1 MRTFFI
7 SYDELPEMFR
17 LMCLLLF
24 CISAKAHAEPLSLRQ
39 SCLNSMRV
47 YKSYFK
53 DEALEEICG
62 QVEKKE
68 SCSSVQGEPIFHL
81 DRKSKLDQPKKILVM
96 SLIHGDETPAGSLGR
111 YWMERLMKVDA
122 RNTWRIIPVVNPD
135 GVKNKTRTNQKGVD
149 LNRNFPTV
157 DWTADAVNL
166 WEKKEQKAVRKFP
179 GFTAGGEPEVKCI
192 IDHLEDFKPDFVVS
206 IHTPLKVLDFDGP
219 KLKKAP
225 SYSYLPWKS
234 LGNFPGS
241 LGRYLWVE
249 RSTPVLTTELKSSL
263 PENDLP
269 FEQLQ
274 DLIGTLVKK
283 DLQ

>member
-1 MRTFFI
+1 
-7 SYDELPEMFR
+7 MFR
-17 LMCLLLF
+17 FMCLLLL
-24 CISAKAHAEPLSLRQ
+24 CVSAEAQSESVSLRQ
-39 SCLNSMRV
+39 SCLNSLGV

-53 DEALEEICG
+53 QEALDEICV

-68 SCSSVQGEPIFHL
+68 GCASVSGAPIFHL
-81 DRKSKLDQPKKILVM
+81 DRKSKLEQPKKILVM

-111 YWMERLMKVDA
+111 FWMERLMKVDA

-157 DWTADAVNL
+157 DWTADAVKM

-179 GFTAGGEPEVKCI
+179 GFAPGGEPEVQCI
-192 IDHLEDFKPDFVVS
+192 IQHLEEFKPDFVVS
-206 IHTPLKVLDFDGP
+206 IHTPLNVLDFDGP

-225 SYSYLPWKS
+225 SYFYLPWKS

-249 RSTPVLTTELKSSL
+249 RNTPVLTTELKSTL
-263 PENDLP
+263 PADAVA

-274 DLIGTLVKK
+274 DLIGTLVKA
-283 DLQ
+283 DLK